1 MHSMDGEDEEEH
13 SGEDEEGR
21 GRQAPQDYNHHYQHH
36 RVVSASSTRF
46 QITKILMLNYAEIMS
61 VPIDLYAHIQTL
73 LKPVEVVDEYTLYCI
88 YLILLFMLYRLLY
101 LIGCLEAV

>member
-21 GRQAPQDYNHHYQHH
+21 GGQAPQDYNHHYQHH

-73 LKPVEVVDEYTLYCI
+73 LKPVEVVDEPIIAYTLY
-88 YLILLFMLYRLLY
+88 Y
-101 LIGCLEAV
+101 CLC